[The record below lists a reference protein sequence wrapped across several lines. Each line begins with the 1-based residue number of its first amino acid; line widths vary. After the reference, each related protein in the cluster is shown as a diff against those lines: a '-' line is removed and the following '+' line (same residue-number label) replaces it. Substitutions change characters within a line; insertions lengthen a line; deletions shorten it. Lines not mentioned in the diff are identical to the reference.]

1 MKKVSKFAIF
11 ATIALIFSLVS
22 LPSNTAYA
30 AMADGTHN
38 INYEI
43 QEAGGGGASIAD
55 GYFTKPAKLTVDGN
69 THTIELTVTSAEM
82 IKSLSVQGTP
92 VNVVSDSGDSRTVK
106 FNVSDASKPVNMDM
120 HVIVPD
126 LYDQDHKA
134 QAHFDVSDVPEAS
147 SESNDEEES
156 EDSTSNNNNN
166 NNNDDNE
173 TTNSSSNN
181 DENGVAA
188 GESDNNGKNDVENP
202 PTGDDTPIALYIG
215 LLVGSII
222 LFAVYRF
229 RFARN

>member
-1 MKKVSKFAIF
+1 MKNFSKLAIL
-11 ATIALIFSLVS
+11 ATLALILSVVS

-30 AMADGTHN
+30 AMADGTHS

-43 QEAGGGGASIAD
+43 QEAGGGGVSIAD

-92 VNVVSDSGDSRTVK
+92 VDVVSDNGDTRTVK
-106 FNVSDASKPVNMDM
+106 FNVSDASQPVNMDM

-126 LYDQDHKA
+126 LYDQDHSA

-147 SESNDEEES
+147 SESKEEEES
-156 EDSTSNNNNN
+156 EESTSNND
-166 NNNDDNE
+166 NDE
-173 TTNSSSNN
+173 TNNSSSNN

-202 PTGDDTPIALYIG
+202 PTGDNSPIALYIG
-215 LLVGSII
+215 LLVGSIV
-222 LFAVYRF
+222 LFAVYKF

>member
-106 FNVSDASKPVNMDM
+106 FNVSDASKPVNLDM

-134 QAHFDVSDVPEAS
+134 QAHFDVSGIPEAS
-147 SESNDEEES
+147 SDSNDEQKSEEP
-156 EDSTSNNNNN
+156 TSNNNND
-166 NNNDDNE
+166 NDE
-173 TTNSSSNN
+173 STNSSSNN
-181 DENGVAA
+181 DENEVTA
-188 GESDNNGKNDVENP
+188 GASDNDAKKDVENP

>member
-106 FNVSDASKPVNMDM
+106 FNVSDASKPVNLDM
-120 HVIVPD
+120 HVNVTE
-126 LYDQDHKA
+126 LYDQKHKA
-134 QAHFDVSDVPEAS
+134 QTTFDVKRIPEGS
-147 SESNDEEES
+147 TKSNEEQKNE
-156 EDSTSNNNNN
+156 EPTSNNNN
-166 NNNDDNE
+166 DNE
-173 TTNSSSNN
+173 ESTNSSTNN
-181 DENGVAA
+181 EENEVTA
-188 GESDNNGKNDVENP
+188 GASDNDAKKDVENP

-215 LLVGSII
+215 LLVGSFI